1 MAEAKPIR
9 AAGRPSRTPASPLTA
24 YLLHRW
30 DWSESSLILDLLTRE
45 QGRIVVLAKGAKRPY
60 SQLRAVLLSFQAM
73 QVTLGRMP
81 AESELQVLRSA
92 ERLAGASMPSGE
104 ALFSGFYMN
113 ELLIKLVARHDP
125 HPRLFDAYACALAA
139 LAQAPKGADKEGC
152 LRAFEWALLQELG
165 WLPDLSVVTSTQQE
179 LRPEL
184 RYELLPDVGVTLAR
198 EPATSLAAQNLIHI
212 QAALLHGSFDAL
224 RHACQF
230 ELPILKTMLRR
241 LLQHHLGSSALQTRE
256 VLLSLQRVSAVRC
269 LHKPAQATSL
279 S

>member
-9 AAGRPSRTPASPLTA
+9 AAGRPSRTPTSPLTA

-81 AESELQVLRSA
+81 AHSELQVLRSA
-92 ERLAGASMPSGE
+92 ERLAGAPMPSGE

-113 ELLIKLVARHDP
+113 ELLMKLLARHDP
-125 HPRLFDAYACALAA
+125 HPRLFDAYAHALSTW
-139 LAQAPKGADKEGC
+139 AQATTQGADKEAC
-152 LRAFEWALLQELG
+152 LRAFEWAMLQELG

-179 LRPEL
+179 LLPQG
-184 RYELLPDVGVTLAR
+184 RYELLPEVGVIAAR
-198 EPATSLAAQNLIHI
+198 EPSTSLAATHLIQI
-212 QAALLHGSFDAL
+212 QAALLHGSFEAL
-224 RHACQF
+224 RHACQLD
-230 ELPILKTMLRR
+230 LPMLKTTLRR
-241 LLQHHLGSSALQTRE
+241 LLQHHLGSATLQTRE
-256 VLLSLQRVSAVRC
+256 VLLSLQRI
-269 LHKPAQATSL
+269 
-279 S
+279 